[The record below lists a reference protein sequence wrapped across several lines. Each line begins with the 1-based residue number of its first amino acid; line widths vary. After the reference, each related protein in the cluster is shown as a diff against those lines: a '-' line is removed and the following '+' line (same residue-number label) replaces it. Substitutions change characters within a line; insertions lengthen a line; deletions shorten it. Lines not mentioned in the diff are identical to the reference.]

1 MATTLDKPPEAPSLE
16 EELHQLE
23 EEENKLESRAS
34 TLELNTILIALLG
47 GFALLF
53 SIAALAVALIRTGG
67 NNNNTAAPAA
77 AAPAATGSA
86 GMGAGMMSGSS
97 GASQTAPVVNG
108 AHVITAQ
115 LGEMFVRPSVTS
127 VPAGKVTFQ
136 AKNVGKVMH
145 ELMVERM
152 PMKFDSPGHPTES
165 AAQGMIEDMD
175 PGHSGKMTLT
185 LKPGKYMLFCNVP
198 GHYAAGQHTVLTV
211 TRS

>member
-1 MATTLDKPPEAPSLE
+1 MAPTLDKPPEAPSLE

-23 EEENKLESRAS
+23 EDENKLESRAS

-47 GFALLF
+47 GFALIF

-67 NNNNTAAPAA
+67 NNNGVSAPAA
-77 AAPAATGSA
+77 AAPAATGST
-86 GMGAGMMSGSS
+86 GMGSGMMG
-97 GASQTAPVVNG
+97 GANQTAPVVGG

-136 AKNVGKVMH
+136 AKNIGKVTH

-175 PGHSGKMTLT
+175 PGRAGKMTLT